1 MVGYSANGGGSFRV
15 ALAMPERFHSV
26 TGVPGHPRSA
36 NLEELAPRLKDLKF
50 QFLIGER
57 DAGWMRP
64 AERVH
69 EQLQALGLD
78 SRLEVIP
85 DTGHAIKEII
95 GKAFMK
101 RMDRMRP
108 GMDS

>member
-1 MVGYSANGGGSFRV
+1 MDLGIRK
-15 ALAMPERFHSV
+15 
-26 TGVPGHPRSA
+26 GVFEKGQTLRASG
-36 NLEELAPRLKDLKF
+36 LSLF

-78 SRLEVIP
+78 SRLEVIE
-85 DTGHAIKEII
+85 GAGYAIKEII

-108 GMDS
+108 GAGS

>member
-1 MVGYSANGGGSFRV
+1 MDLGIR
-15 ALAMPERFHSV
+15 E
-26 TGVPGHPRSA
+26 GVFEKGWTLRASGPS
-36 NLEELAPRLKDLKF
+36 LF
-50 QFLIGER
+50 QFFIGER

-64 AERVH
+64 AQRVH
-69 EQLQALGLD
+69 EQLQELGLD

-85 DTGHAIKEII
+85 DAGHAIKEII
-95 GKAFMK
+95 GTAFMK

>member
-1 MVGYSANGGGSFRV
+1 MDLGIRK
-15 ALAMPERFHSV
+15 
-26 TGVPGHPRSA
+26 GVFEKGQTLRASG
-36 NLEELAPRLKDLKF
+36 LSLF

-85 DTGHAIKEII
+85 DAGHAIKEII
-95 GKAFMK
+95 GRDFMK

-108 GMDS
+108 TGSS